1 MVQKLVLLFVVISV
15 LATGCISQAPAQGT
29 IQFLSSP
36 AGAQVYLD
44 NVYHG
49 STPTTVVGI
58 STGNHS
64 LEYRSPGYE
73 SWDSTINV
81 TPGSTTYIASLL
93 PTAALIPGAAQTSPE
108 TEATNQA
115 TTSTTPLTLTV
126 AADPMI
132 IGTSQSF
139 TGTGNPGE
147 NVAITL
153 TGPGKYSSGVV
164 FQASVGADG
173 RWVYTW
179 NPGYSVLSG
188 TYTVVVTDTQ
198 KTSSARDQFNV
209 IGGGLVTVTTN
220 MYSYSRGST
229 VLFSGQCT
237 TGSQHVIL
245 TLYGPGQFTS
255 GVTLGT
261 QSINADKSWSY
272 PFQISQSNPIGTY
285 TISVSDEQRTS
296 MASAGFTILH

>member
-15 LATGCISQAPAQGT
+15 LATGCISQAPEQGT

-81 TPGSTTYIASLL
+81 TPGLTTYIASLL
-93 PTAALIPGAAQTSPE
+93 PTAARLPGAAQTSPE

-115 TTSTTPLTLTV
+115 TTTPTPLTLTV

-153 TGPGKYSSGVV
+153 TGPGKYTSGVV
-164 FQASVGADG
+164 FQANVGVDG
-173 RWVYTW
+173 HWVYTW

-188 TYTVVVTDTQ
+188 SYTVVVTDTQ
-198 KTSSARDQFNV
+198 KTSSARDEFTV
-209 IGGGLVTVTTN
+209 IGGGLVSVTTN
-220 MYSYSRGST
+220 MYPYSHGDT
-229 VLFSGQCT
+229 VFFSGQCT
-237 TGSQHVIL
+237 TGSQHVML
-245 TLYGPGQFTS
+245 TLYGPGQFTG
-255 GVTLGT
+255 GVNLGM
-261 QSINADKSWSY
+261 QSVNADKSWSY
-272 PFQISQSNPIGTY
+272 PFQISQSAPLGIY
-285 TISVSDEQRTS
+285 SVTVTDEQRTTS
-296 MASAGFTILH
+296 ATAGFAILS